1 MVLVTVQPHASRPES
16 HLMGCVGFWLWALV
30 GAGMVIGLT
39 SFIVFFLF
47 PPIVMAVL
55 LVRLSRWNRGP
66 VLLGLI
72 AGAGL
77 SLLLVAGLNWGDWHQ
92 RTVGDGT
99 PNPYDWGGVG
109 LCLVAAGVVAYAFLG
124 RRHRR

>member
-1 MVLVTVQPHASRPES
+1 VLVTVQSHASRPQS

-39 SFIVFFLF
+39 SFIVFFLI
-47 PPIVMAVL
+47 PPVVVAVL
-55 LVRLSRWNRGP
+55 LVRLSRWNRGA

-72 AGAGL
+72 AGAGV
-77 SLLLVAGLNWGDWHQ
+77 SLLVVAGLNWSDWHH
-92 RTVGDGT
+92 RTVGDGV

-109 LCLVAAGVVAYAFLG
+109 LFLLAAGVVAYAFLG

>member
-1 MVLVTVQPHASRPES
+1 MLVTVQPHATRPES
-16 HLMGCVGFWLWALV
+16 HLRGCVGFWLWALV
-30 GAGMVIGLT
+30 GAGTVIGLT
-39 SFIVFFLF
+39 SFIVFFLI

-55 LVRLSRWNRGP
+55 LVRLSRWSGGP

-77 SLLLVAGLNWGDWHQ
+77 SLLLVAGLNWSDWHH

-109 LCLVAAGVVAYAFLG
+109 LCLLAAGVVAYAFLRPRG
-124 RRHRR
+124 D

>member
-1 MVLVTVQPHASRPES
+1 VLVTVHPHATRPES
-16 HLMGCVGFWLWALV
+16 HLTGCVGFWLWALV
-30 GAGMVIGLT
+30 GAGMVVGLT
-39 SFIVFFLF
+39 SFIVFFLI

-55 LVRLSRWNRGP
+55 LVRLSRWSEGP

-77 SLLLVAGLNWGDWHQ
+77 SLLLVAGLNWSAWHQ

-99 PNPYDWGGVG
+99 PNPYDWGAVG
-109 LCLVAAGVVAYAFLG
+109 ICLLAAGVVAYGFL
-124 RRHRR
+124 RHRND

>member
-1 MVLVTVQPHASRPES
+1 MLRGAGRRVVLVTVQPHATRPES

-39 SFIVFFLF
+39 SFIVFFLI
-47 PPIVMAVL
+47 PPIGMAVL
-55 LVRLSRWNRGP
+55 LVRLSRWNGGP

-77 SLLLVAGLNWGDWHQ
+77 SLLLVAGLNWSDGHHPTA
-92 RTVGDGT
+92 RDGT
-99 PNPYDWGGVG
+99 AEHD
-109 LCLVAAGVVAYAFLG
+109 
-124 RRHRR
+124 

>member
-1 MVLVTVQPHASRPES
+1 VLVTVHPHASRPVS
-16 HLMGCVGFWLWALV
+16 HLVGCVGFWLWALV

-39 SFIVFFLF
+39 SFIVFFLI

-55 LVRLSRWNRGP
+55 LVRLSRWSEGP

-72 AGAGL
+72 AGAGV
-77 SLLLVAGLNWGDWHQ
+77 SLLLVAGLNWSEWHH
-92 RTVGDGT
+92 RSVGDGI

-109 LCLVAAGVVAYAFLG
+109 LCLLAAGVVAYSFV
-124 RRHRR
+124 RHRRD

>member
-1 MVLVTVQPHASRPES
+1 
-16 HLMGCVGFWLWALV
+16 
-30 GAGMVIGLT
+30 
-39 SFIVFFLF
+39 
-47 PPIVMAVL
+47 
-55 LVRLSRWNRGP
+55 LVRLSRWSEGP

-77 SLLLVAGLNWGDWHQ
+77 SLLLVAALNWSGWHQ

-109 LCLVAAGVVAYAFLG
+109 LCLVGVGVVAYAFV
-124 RRHRR
+124 RRPRD